1 MKILLSIV
9 LFILTSSLAI
19 AQEIRKCN
27 DKKAYWHFGKDSSSY
42 IIRLEGILGS
52 TQNDRVIVLNGHP
65 LQYVVVYKDKYMQGI
80 EGKDTATFMPL
91 IVYARSE
98 GEYISRQFGN
108 KLELTLDNQSRGKMK
123 ILLWYYK
130 MPISVSTEVKH
141 QLIANV
147 IIGDKIIGLSTSQF
161 NDQNFD
167 DVKDFLIKE
176 ITTLKEIKDS
186 AELDKLCRK

>member
-1 MKILLSIV
+1 MKTQLSIV
-9 LFILTSSLAI
+9 LFLLISSLAI
-19 AQEIRKCN
+19 AQEIRKC
-27 DKKAYWHFGKDSSSY
+27 DDQKAYWLFGKDSSSY
-42 IIRLEGILGS
+42 IVKLEGTLKT
-52 TQNDRVIVLNGHP
+52 TQTKRVIALDGHP
-65 LQYVVVYKDKYMQGI
+65 LQYVVVYKNKYMDGI

-91 IVYARSE
+91 IVYAKSE
-98 GEYISRQFGN
+98 GEYISGQFGN
-108 KLELTLDNQSRGKMK
+108 KLELTLDNQSKGKMK

-176 ITTLKEIKDS
+176 ITTLKEVKDI